1 MKEQERLAV
10 LLKYIKDGAVVLD
23 SEGYIIQANQTGQ
36 GYLALL
42 ADANVGSCLTSLG
55 DRLTWELFAS
65 PPLGDMGHKVV
76 WTGPPRRI
84 FAVVARPVIT
94 ELRADGWLLIIREV
108 KETQQNCNNLSHKYN
123 GH

>member
-1 MKEQERLAV
+1 MKEQERLMV
-10 LLKYIKDGAVVLD
+10 LLKYIKDAAVVLD

-42 ADANVGSCLTSLG
+42 ADASVGSCLSSLG
-55 DRLTWELFAS
+55 DRLIWELFAS

-76 WTGPPRRI
+76 WAGPPRRI
-84 FAVVARPVIT
+84 FAVVAQPVIT
-94 ELRADGWLLIIREV
+94 EFRTDGWLLIIREV
-108 KETQQNCNNLSHKYN
+108 KKTQQNCNNLSPKYN

>member
-1 MKEQERLAV
+1 MKKQERLTV

-42 ADANVGSCLTSLG
+42 ADAGIGSCLPALG

-65 PPLGDMGHKVV
+65 PPLGDVGHKVV
-76 WTGPPRRI
+76 WTGPPRRV
-84 FAVVARPVIT
+84 FAVVARPVVT
-94 ELRADGWLLIIREV
+94 ELRANGWLLIIREV
-108 KETQQNCNNLSHKYN
+108 KETQQNCSSLSHNYN
-123 GH
+123 GL